1 MTEERIKAIDRA
13 KKLKEMADRGSYEG
27 ERDNAK
33 RMLIAHQEKHGITDE
48 EITGH
53 KYSKDFVA
61 NYGNMSDSDFL
72 NAILHK
78 LANDKELQ
86 QSLFKL
92 ANVLADALFNPKRR

>member
-1 MTEERIKAIDRA
+1 MTEERIKAIDKA
-13 KKLKEMADRGSYEG
+13 KKLKELAVRGEPG
-27 ERDNAK
+27 EKDNAQ

-48 EITGH
+48 EIAGH

-61 NYGNMSDSDFL
+61 NYGNMSDGDFL

-92 ANVLADALFNPKRR
+92 ANVLANALFKR